1 MAGWSHFPVA
11 AQYLGPRAWPGWVL
25 PAIPAGVALAVRLGY
40 VLVAGS
46 SGLAWGDEFVYDQL
60 AQNILRHSCFCFV
73 AGEESVL
80 RPPLYPAVLA
90 LTYAVFGHSYAA
102 ALVLQAIAGA
112 ASVYL
117 FAIIGEQV
125 SGSPRVGMLTGWL
138 SAVNPLLVYTT
149 SLLYSESL
157 YLLLLAL
164 ITYGLLRLASYRRNW
179 PVVAITTGL
188 VWGLSLLMKPN
199 LFPLIFALPLWGW
212 LVLGELRRAI
222 AVAVCVGVAVVL
234 AVLPWSV
241 RNLGVTGQFV
251 LVSANAGLNMWQG
264 NNPEADGSGLPL
276 GRVDPLRGLSEV
288 ERDNRYMQWALDWIR
303 ADPKGFISLV
313 PLKVLKTLSP
323 LETATRGSM
332 AVSFAP
338 LILTGSGL
346 YYGLTAWGM
355 IATRPR
361 WRKWLLIHA
370 FIAYPILV
378 AAVFHGGTR
387 YGLIAQPFM
396 GIFAASAV
404 LSLIPRR
411 PFGRMMPRGTTSDP
425 YRCPTQRGGRG

>member
-1 MAGWSHFPVA
+1 MASRSHLSAA
-11 AQYLGPRAWPGWVL
+11 AQHSGPRPWPGWVF
-25 PAIPAGVALAVRLGY
+25 PAIPAGVALAARLGY
-40 VLVAGS
+40 VLLAGR

-60 AQNILRHSCFCFV
+60 AQNILRHGCFCFV

-90 LTYAVFGHSYAA
+90 LIFAVFGHSYVVV
-102 ALVLQAIAGA
+102 LGLQAIAGA
-112 ASVYL
+112 VSTYL

-138 SAVNPLLVYTT
+138 SAVNPLLVYTS

-164 ITYGLLRLASYRRNW
+164 ITYGLLRLASHPRNW

-188 VWGLSLLMKPN
+188 IWGLSLLMRPN

-212 LVLGELRRAI
+212 LVLGKLRRAMAI
-222 AVAVCVGVAVVL
+222 TACVGVGMVL
-234 AVLPWSV
+234 TVLPWSV
-241 RNLGVTGQFV
+241 RNLEVTGQLV

-264 NNPEADGSGLPL
+264 NNPEADGGGLPL
-276 GRVDPLRGLSEV
+276 ERVDPLRGLSEV

-303 ADPKGFISLV
+303 SDPKGFISLV

-323 LETATRGSM
+323 LETTTRGSM
-332 AVSFAP
+332 AVPFAP
-338 LILTGSGL
+338 VIMTGFGL

-355 IATRPR
+355 IATRRR

-378 AAVFHGGTR
+378 AAVFHGSTR

-396 GIFAASAV
+396 SIFAATIISP
-404 LSLIPRR
+404 LIPRHL
-411 PFGRMMPRGTTSDP
+411 FGRMMLRGTASDIH
-425 YRCPTQRGGRG
+425 